1 MCNVLFIKDLP
12 PPTRKFKNRWLS
24 TGLNQ
29 INKCKNYLKI
39 ILLIFLITGFG
50 YNVNAQKNTEERK
63 QLFEKEM
70 NAYITTHLNEEIAEI
85 KQNTDLIENFDEYTE
100 EDIRSMA
107 KENAKDKY
115 IRSNM
120 KEYLNT
126 YFSNPQAMVIT
137 DTFVCDNGGF
147 EDDFQYYSGFISS
160 WYLGTGG
167 SVCNPG
173 YIDKVSSDTIPV
185 VYTPVPIP
193 YDNRFEIVGTGYDS
207 AFGIKQV
214 KFGNKAARINN
225 KLGPNDACSYSAQ
238 IDRLVKRFKV
248 TNETKDFT
256 IWYAVALQNPSGH
269 TDRQPFFNISC
280 DRDPEHELCF
290 DANFLKCI
298 DNYSDENCY
307 YGNVKLLD
315 WSCHTFKIPSEFID
329 SIATLTITV
338 ADCAKGAHFG
348 VAYIDGICEPCDSSA
363 LGAASLNTV
372 DYISCEEDTPPRI
385 ATVCGKFT
393 LPTISSNCNNN
404 PDTWEAIDIIVPGY
418 EIENLQIYSNNTFCF
433 DFPETNF
440 DGEDCLDIYVEIY
453 FSNGTDT
460 LPPQLSNSLEICQSK
475 YKVVDCNGGG
485 GPPIDTCDVVVDIQ
499 VGACQSNGTGGDNDD
514 DQTPNMSDD
523 YYYVYVSLYDPGELG
538 WSIDRDLVDPY
549 PNENDVFTIA
559 DGIGDTVSMILGPFL
574 IQEGDWWMEF
584 YLPGCNFSEYVEA
597 PDYCSGCEEFRDA
610 EIGNVTCISNPPP
623 NDDTWS
629 FTLKVPNQNSPFNNP
644 LYFHLYN
651 AGTYV
656 GPFKYNDT
664 HTIPNLDM
672 GSGCKVF
679 TMKDEN
685 NLQCISSFTIC
696 PPKPCNDEC
705 IDFNVHVEEME
716 CIFDERSQQY
726 TGYEVLV
733 DISGIDESEQK
744 VCVSYVF
751 ASDPNQTPIQWGSLS
766 NGLWTVGPFDSDIY
780 LTFSVCPKNEN
791 CPCSSTTCFK
801 TIYIPKPDCVAQKG
815 IENREQKNESEEK
828 NVFENNQGDLLV
840 IPNPFNSNEVFLQS
854 TLKRTKFEIYDLSG
868 RMIQHGEFEG
878 EKHRISFNELPGIYF
893 IKYVNKIGKPAFVK
907 MIKL

>member
-1 MCNVLFIKDLP
+1 MQCFVYQGFT

-24 TGLNQ
+24 TGHNQ

-70 NAYITTHLNEEIAEI
+70 NAYIITHLNEEIAEI

-115 IRSNM
+115 IRNNM
-120 KEYLNT
+120 NKYLNT
-126 YFSNPQAMVIT
+126 YFSNPQAMVTT

-147 EDDFQYYSGFISS
+147 EYDFLYYRGYTAENYF
-160 WYLGTGG
+160 GG
-167 SVCNPG
+167 STTCNPN
-173 YIDKVSSDTIPV
+173 VNFIP
-185 VYTPVPIP
+185 TPVLPVT
-193 YDNRFEIVGTGYDS
+193 NRLEIVTSGTDPLV
-207 AFGIKQV
+207 GIQKV
-214 KFGNKAARINN
+214 KFGNKALKIN
-225 KLGPNDACSYSAQ
+225 
-238 IDRLVKRFKV
+238 DRHGHINQCYGDRGVDKITKRFKV
-248 TNETKDFT
+248 TKENRDFT
-256 IWYAVALQNPSGH
+256 IWYAVALENPPGH
-269 TDRQPFFNISC
+269 ENRQPFLNIKC
-280 DRDPEHELCF
+280 DLAPNDELCF
-290 DANFLKCI
+290 DADFLKCEKYYVDSTCNNWSRNI
-298 DNYSDENCY
+298 D
-307 YGNVKLLD
+307 VLD
-315 WSCHTFKIPSEFID
+315 WSCHRFKIPKEYID
-329 SIATLTITV
+329 SIATLEITV
-338 ADCAKGAHFG
+338 GDCGKGAHFG
-348 VAYIDGICEPCDSSA
+348 YAYIDGICEECDSSA

-372 DYISCEEDTPPRI
+372 DYISCEEDTPPKI
-385 ATVCGKFT
+385 ATVCGSFT
-393 LPTISSNCNNN
+393 LPTISSNCSNN
-404 PDTWEAIDIIVPGY
+404 PDPWQAVDIVVPGY
-418 EIENLQIYSNNTFCF
+418 EITNVNIFNNSNTFCF

-453 FSNGTDT
+453 FSNGIDT

-475 YKVVDCNGGG
+475 YEVVDCNGGG

-584 YLPGCNFSEYVEA
+584 YLPGCNFSEYIEA

-610 EIGNVTCISNPPP
+610 EIGNVTNCLVG
-623 NDDTWS
+623 DTWS
-629 FTLKVPNQNSPFNNP
+629 FTLKVPNDHSTPFNP
-644 LYFHLYN
+644 LR
-651 AGTYV
+651 
-656 GPFKYNDT
+656 FKLNNLTDGVSGFYSYNDT
-664 HTIPNLDM
+664 HTSPNLSM

-679 TMKDEN
+679 TMEDEN
-685 NLQCISSFTIC
+685 NTQCVSGFTIC

-744 VCVSYVF
+744 VCISYVF
-751 ASDPNQTPIQWGSLS
+751 ASDPGQIPIQWGSLS
-766 NGLWTVGPFDSDIY
+766 NGLRIIGPFDSDIY

-801 TIYIPKPDCVAQKG
+801 TIYIPKPDCITQKE
-815 IENREQKNESEEK
+815 IEKREQKKVSEE
-828 NVFENNQGDLLV
+828 NNMFENTPGDLLV

-893 IKYVNKIGKPAFVK
+893 IKYVNKIGNPSFVK